1 MKRNASLIVALA
13 SVLLIAGAPAEAADS
28 MQMESQDGIALAQAF
43 TAALNDHDVDTV
55 VAMFNYEDAGPTLTA
70 EDSASQKFEIRRWA
84 EDQVLANIIIDGYAY
99 RVTSNGASWYATVHR
114 DDWQA
119 LGADPVLV
127 ADSLVVQNGQLE
139 NFTSRLRNPVDARM
153 LVSVWRTQPD
163 CADIV
168 LGVDDRASDDEIRDS
183 YQCLGGRMLNGGD
196 ADAWVRFVRSQPR
209 VTFLRMFLYGNVF
222 EREIPAGTVVV
233 FGASDG
239 TDYTVYLD
247 KNGKV
252 VEIE

>member
-1 MKRNASLIVALA
+1 MKRMASLIVALA
-13 SVLLIAGAPAEAADS
+13 GVLLIARAPAEAADGK
-28 MQMESQDGIALAQAF
+28 QMESQDGVALAQSF
-43 TAALNDHDVDTV
+43 TAALNDHDVDTL
-55 VAMFNYEDAGPTLTA
+55 VAMFTDEDAGPTLTA
-70 EDSASQKFEIRRWA
+70 DAWAWQKFEIRRWA
-84 EDQVLANIIIDGYAY
+84 EDQVLADITIDGYAY
-99 RVTSNGASWYATVHR
+99 RASSTGASWYATVHR

-127 ADSLVVQNGQLE
+127 ADSIVVQNGQLE
-139 NFTSRLRNPVDARM
+139 NFTSRLRNPLDAKM
-153 LVSVWRTQPD
+153 LASVWRTQPD

-168 LGVDDRASDDEIRDS
+168 LGVDDEASDAEIRDS

-209 VTFLRMFLYGNVF
+209 VTFLRVFQYGDVF
-222 EREIPAGTVVV
+222 ERETQVGKVVV

-247 KNGKV
+247 KNGKL
-252 VEIE
+252 VEID

>member
-1 MKRNASLIVALA
+1 MKRTASLIVALA
-13 SVLLIAGAPAEAADS
+13 GVLLLAQAPAEAAGS
-28 MQMESQDGIALAQAF
+28 NQMESQDGIALAKAF
-43 TAALNDHDVDTV
+43 TAALNDHDVYTL
-55 VAMFNYEDAGPTLTA
+55 VAMLSGEDAGPTLTA
-70 EDSASQKFEIRRWA
+70 EVSAWQRFEIRRWA
-84 EDQVLANIIIDGYAY
+84 EDQVLANISIDGYSY
-99 RVTSNGASWYATVHR
+99 RATSTGASWYAAVHR

-127 ADSLVVQNGQLE
+127 ADSVVVQNGQIE
-139 NFTSRLRNPVDARM
+139 DFTSRLRSPLDARM
-153 LVSVWRTQPD
+153 LASVWRTQPD

-168 LGVDDRASDDEIRDS
+168 LGVDDGASEAEVRDS

-209 VTFLRMFLYGNVF
+209 VTFLRVFLYGNVF
-222 EREIPAGTVVV
+222 EREIPVGSVVV

-252 VEIE
+252 VEID